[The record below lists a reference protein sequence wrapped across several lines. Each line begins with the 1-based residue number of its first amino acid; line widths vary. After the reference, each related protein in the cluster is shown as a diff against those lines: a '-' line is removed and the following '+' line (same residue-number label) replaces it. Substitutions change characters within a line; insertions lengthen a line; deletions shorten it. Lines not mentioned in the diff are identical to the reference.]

1 MTDSHLPTLSKLT
14 TNQVQELT
22 VTTRDARNGNGSS
35 DSFGNTPANCC
46 ISSISRAKLSFSSSY
61 SDCTIVI
68 RNHVYLE
75 NGPFLPYVGPRF
87 CHISGFSCHPPSP
100 SWRVRA
106 LFCDGPWCGTLLE
119 IASVSQVRV
128 GVRCPPLTI
137 SALALSASCSHPK
150 KPPLRVERPRTPW
163 HLCAPRRAAPAEAA
177 LTREGQR
184 CQARHAS
191 MAADCIAPKTLPR
204 GPMMSGCERRQ
215 SLGLSDSSGGER
227 RRVWTGTRGTSWS
240 GTRGTSCGVGVA
252 LSREIS
258 TEISLEARSSGA
270 SSRGTSQRLFS
281 LVTLSVTLS

>member
-22 VTTRDARNGNGSS
+22 VTTRDARIGNGSS

-61 SDCTIVI
+61 SDCTIII
-68 RNHVYLE
+68 R
-75 NGPFLPYVGPRF
+75 
-87 CHISGFSCHPPSP
+87 PSP
-100 SWRVRA
+100 SWRVSA
-106 LFCDGPWCGTLLE
+106 LFYDGPWCGTFLE

-137 SALALSASCSHPK
+137 TALALSASCSHPK

-240 GTRGTSCGVGVA
+240 GTRGASCGVGVA

-258 TEISLEARSSGA
+258 TEISLEAPSSGA
-270 SSRGTSQRLFS
+270 SSRGISQRLFS
-281 LVTLSVTLS
+281 LGTLSVTLS